1 MENLLNFFGFLMK
14 LFLAI
19 LLVGLPLLLVVI
31 FVADKVYRSVGP
43 RYEELR
49 ERRIRELEGDNK
61 EKKKKG

>member
-31 FVADKVYRSVGP
+31 FVADRVYRRVGP